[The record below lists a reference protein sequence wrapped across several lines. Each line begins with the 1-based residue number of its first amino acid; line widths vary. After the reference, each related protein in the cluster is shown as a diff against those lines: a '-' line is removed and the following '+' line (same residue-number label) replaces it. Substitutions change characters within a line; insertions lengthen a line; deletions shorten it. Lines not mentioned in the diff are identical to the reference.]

1 MRKQSLDWKEKRPGV
16 LSLLAFAIL
25 VIATW
30 QASSFIFAMR
40 GPVDAMVYWLSA
52 VTGIVRGLPYL
63 LLLELVLCICLPSLL
78 GYFLSRAWNSR
89 AWNMLVRNLAAQANC
104 NKTRPESLPIHGV
117 ELVSLPFSPQQ
128 VLPSSMTAGFEWA
141 NSYSPYKYA
150 HWVALHDELREFM
163 FELDIGPSIGIRFWV
178 PHRRQSDDALRILCS
193 SLQTSYAGLGLTQSQ
208 SVTIPAILGTPRS
221 NPHFKRRFASF
232 GNEFVSVILVQGI
245 PGADS
250 EGTQL
255 DKLIH
260 ALTELEIRATFVVHC
275 SRIRSRLWK
284 LPRGRR
290 DTDLNRDSLRTL
302 AGNRQRFGSLTGDEL
317 ALGCWRAS
325 AYLVVRTRDSEL
337 HLSKVKSAKIVLET
351 TFLNPAQ
358 PIKTTILT
366 GRSLRSAIVK
376 VLRRDAVGRTG
387 VLSSRQVSL
396 FVHLPQQAQ
405 PGVYRKY
412 SAEFE
417 VPPERLTEVT
427 LFKTMRNDRVLY
439 PVGIDLSHLMTHMVV
454 VGQTGKGK
462 TRFVGNLLQQV
473 QKYPDV
479 GITVLDWKGEYRSL
493 MNTVY
498 VVGAEDCQ
506 LTINLFE
513 THGIKNVEEYVQDFV
528 GLLRE
533 LLGVN
538 VESSLS
544 TQMERILRESL
555 VEYLKRG
562 SGNYEGYEAFLHSW
576 IRKHEEQFSQ
586 PESSIAGLLNRF
598 GGLFR
603 GRLGRIFNT
612 QATTR
617 DLSTLLR
624 DRVCFDLSKLAA
636 YSKEDARL
644 FLNMLLMVLR
654 TYLFQ
659 EASDRLRYLVVA
671 EEAQYLIPEVFA
683 KRSTAEAS
691 PAEDIALF
699 QRAYGVGLVAV
710 STRPSLIS
718 RNILANSGCKIL
730 FQCPLDSDLLGDIVN
745 LSPEQRQYLSQMPD
759 RVVLAQLPWFEHP
772 FKAQTGEFQF
782 PSRQEEQF
790 PSSQTDQVKHVVL
803 GPTERKGA
811 KPIADSQP
819 NTMGPLIR
827 HFLDLACTA
836 LYNQGILHRIIR
848 IGDRTAIDIPRHR
861 TTLLFIEDLEAFGE
875 VDVSSLEEL
884 ASVLVVICPPRLKA
898 AVLKSQDAMTRR
910 ILDGTSP
917 TTSTIVVPLTHN
929 ELRRLAKQIK
939 TGRLT
944 IPRATA

>member
-1 MRKQSLDWKEKRPGV
+1 
-16 LSLLAFAIL
+16 
-25 VIATW
+25 
-30 QASSFIFAMR
+30 
-40 GPVDAMVYWLSA
+40 
-52 VTGIVRGLPYL
+52 
-63 LLLELVLCICLPSLL
+63 
-78 GYFLSRAWNSR
+78 
-89 AWNMLVRNLAAQANC
+89 
-104 NKTRPESLPIHGV
+104 LPIHGV

-128 VLPSSMTAGFEWA
+128 VLPSSIARSFDWT
-141 NSYSPYKYA
+141 NPYSPYKYA
-150 HWVALHDELREFM
+150 HWVALHDELRDFV
-163 FELDIGPSIGIRFWV
+163 FEVEIGPSIGIRFWV
-178 PHRRQSDDALRILCS
+178 PHGRQSDDELRILCS
-193 SLQTSYAGLGLTQSQ
+193 SLQTSYGSLDLTQSQ
-208 SVTIPAILGTPRS
+208 SVTIPAILGTPKL
-221 NPHFKRRFASF
+221 NPLFERRFASF
-232 GNEFVSVILVQGI
+232 GNEFVSVILVEGI

-275 SRIRSRLWK
+275 SRIRNRLWRS
-284 LPRGRR
+284 PRDRR
-290 DTDLNRDSLRTL
+290 DTERDRDSSH
-302 AGNRQRFGSLTGDEL
+302 AFPANRQRFGSQTGGEQ
-317 ALGCWRAS
+317 ALGFWRVS

-366 GRSLRSAIVK
+366 GQSLRSAMVK

-396 FVHLPQQAQ
+396 LVHLPQQAQ

-417 VPPERLTEVT
+417 VPPERLTEIT
-427 LFKTMRNDRVLY
+427 LFKAMKNDRVLY
-439 PVGIDLSHLMTHMVV
+439 PVGIDLAHLTTHMVV

-473 QKYPDV
+473 QKHPNV
-479 GITVLDWKGEYRSL
+479 GITILDWKGEYRSL

-498 VVGAEDCQ
+498 AVGTEDCP
-506 LTINLFE
+506 LRINLFE

-533 LLGVN
+533 LMGAS

-562 SGNYEGYEAFLHSW
+562 PGDYEGYEAFLHSW
-576 IRKHEEQFSQ
+576 IRDHEAQFSQ

-598 GGLFR
+598 GSLFR

-644 FLNMLLMVLR
+644 FLNTLLMVLR

-659 EASDRLRYLVVA
+659 DASDKLRYLVIA
-671 EEAQYLIPEVFA
+671 EEAQYLIPEIFA

-710 STRPSLIS
+710 STRPNLIS

-730 FQCPLDSDLLGDIVN
+730 FQCPLDSDLIGDMVN

-782 PSRQEEQF
+782 PSRPEAQS
-790 PSSQTDQVKHVVL
+790 PSTRTDQKEDVAL
-803 GPTERKGA
+803 DPMGRKVA
-811 KPIADSQP
+811 NLIADSRP
-819 NTMGPLIR
+819 NTIGPLKR

-836 LYNQGILHRIIR
+836 LYNQGILHRITR

-861 TTLLFIEDLEAFGE
+861 TTLLLIEDLRSLEE
-875 VDVSSLEEL
+875 LDTPNLEEL
-884 ASVLVVICPPRLKA
+884 ASVVVLICPPRLKTA
-898 AVLKSQDAMTRR
+898 ILRGQDTTARR
-910 ILDGTSP
+910 MLHGWSP
-917 TTSTIVVPLTHN
+917 TTSTMVVPLTHN

-939 TGRLT
+939 TGRLAV
-944 IPRATA
+944 PRTTP

>member
-1 MRKQSLDWKEKRPGV
+1 VQKQSVDWKEKRPGV
-16 LSLLAFAIL
+16 LSLVAFAIL
-25 VIATW
+25 ILATW
-30 QASSFIFAMR
+30 QASSLIFAIR
-40 GPVDAMVYWLSA
+40 GPVDALLYWLFA
-52 VTGIVRGLPYL
+52 LTGIVRGLPYL
-63 LLLELVLCICLPSLL
+63 LLVELVLCICLPSPLV
-78 GYFLSRAWNSR
+78 YFLSWAWNSR
-89 AWNMLVRNLAAQANC
+89 AWNTLIRNLAAQGSSS
-104 NKTRPESLPIHGV
+104 KTKPESLPIHGV
-117 ELVSLPFSPQQ
+117 ELVSVPFSPQQ
-128 VLPSSMTAGFEWA
+128 VLPSSMTRGFDWT
-141 NSYSPYKYA
+141 NPYSPYKYA

-163 FELDIGPSIGIRFWV
+163 FELEIGPSIGIRFWV
-178 PHRRQSDDALRILCS
+178 PHGRQSDDELRILCS
-193 SLQTSYAGLGLTQSQ
+193 SLQTSYGSLDLTQSQ
-208 SVTIPAILGTPRS
+208 PVTIPAILGTPKL
-221 NPHFKRRFASF
+221 NPLFRRRFASF
-232 GNEFVSVILVQGI
+232 GNEFVSVILVRGI

-260 ALTELEIRATFVVHC
+260 ALTELEIRGTFVVHC
-275 SRIRSRLWK
+275 SRIRNRLWR

-290 DTDLNRDSLRTL
+290 DTDVNRDSLR
-302 AGNRQRFGSLTGDEL
+302 AFPANRQRLGLQMGDEQ
-317 ALGCWRAS
+317 ALGCWRVS

-366 GRSLRSAIVK
+366 GQSLRSAMVR

-396 FVHLPQQAQ
+396 LVHLPQQAQ

-417 VPPERLTEVT
+417 VPPERLTEIA
-427 LFKTMRNDRVLY
+427 LFNAMKNDRVFY
-439 PVGIDLSHLMTHMVV
+439 PVGIDLSHLTTHMVV

-473 QKYPDV
+473 QKYPGV
-479 GITVLDWKGEYRSL
+479 GITILDWKGEYRSL
-493 MNTVY
+493 VNTVY
-498 VVGAEDCQ
+498 AVGTEDCP
-506 LTINLFE
+506 LRINLFE
-513 THGIKNVEEYVQDFV
+513 THGIKNVEEYVQDLV

-533 LLGVN
+533 LMGAN

-555 VEYLKRG
+555 VEYLRRG

-576 IRKHEEQFSQ
+576 IRDHEEQFSQ

-617 DLSTLLR
+617 DLSALLR

-644 FLNMLLMVLR
+644 FLNTLLMVLR

-659 EASDRLRYLVVA
+659 EASDRLRYLVIA

-710 STRPSLIS
+710 STRPNLIS

-730 FQCPLDSDLLGDIVN
+730 FQCPLDSDLLGDMVN

-772 FKAQTGEFQF
+772 FKAQTREFQF
-782 PSRQEEQF
+782 PSKGEAQF
-790 PSSQTDQVKHVVL
+790 SSSHTDQVEYAVL
-803 GPTERKGA
+803 GSTERKGVN
-811 KPIADSQP
+811 PIIDSRP
-819 NTMGPLIR
+819 NTIGPLVR
-827 HFLDLACTA
+827 HFLDLTCTA

-861 TTLLFIEDLEAFGE
+861 TALLFIEDLEALGE
-875 VDVSSLEEL
+875 LDTSNLEEL
-884 ASVLVVICPPRLKA
+884 ASVVVMICPPKLKPA
-898 AVLKSQDAMTRR
+898 ILKSQEATARKM
-910 ILDGTSP
+910 LNGKS
-917 TTSTIVVPLTHN
+917 TSTSTMVVPLTHN

-939 TGRLT
+939 TGQLT